1 MIFPDEALEVLRRL
15 EEAGYEAWFVGGA
28 VRDRVLGREAADV
41 DITTS
46 ATPSEIEAV
55 FAGERTLDV
64 GKSFGTIR
72 VVMPQ
77 AVYEVTTYRAERN
90 YIDGRHPE
98 TVEYSRH
105 IEDDLKRRDFTMNA
119 MAWHPERGLLDLY
132 GGRQDLAAGL
142 LRAVG
147 VAAERMEE
155 DGLRMLR
162 AVRFASRFAMKLEP
176 SLRKAIIDQHTQIE
190 RISVERCYEE
200 LERMLTEGHPD
211 RAVDLLAETGLWE
224 ALFPELPAANVSR
237 PLLCAVADDAASR
250 WAAVGSGNRTL
261 RTREVEENTSA
272 EREAEAKERAKRMT
286 EILHRFKAS
295 TKRSSDVR
303 LLLEARA
310 EVLPQTLPEARKW
323 QGEHPKDTRRIL
335 QFLAEISP
343 VLYPEGAWRTKTLES
358 ITHTSALI
366 DIIEESH
373 LPVSIKDLAIRGED
387 LLALGMK
394 PGKRVG
400 TMLLYLLDQVIEE
413 KLENTTSRLCEA
425 ARRKLEEGENG

>member
-72 VVMPQ
+72 VVMPR

-90 YIDGRHPE
+90 YIDGRHPD

-155 DGLRMLR
+155 DGVRM
-162 AVRFASRFAMKLEP
+162 
-176 SLRKAIIDQHTQIE
+176 
-190 RISVERCYEE
+190 VERCYEE

-237 PLLCAVADDAASR
+237 PLLRAVADDAASR

-272 EREAEAKERAKRMT
+272 EREAGAKERAKRMT

-310 EVLPQTLPEARKW
+310 EALPQTLPEARKW

-343 VLYPEGAWRTKTLES
+343 VLYPEGAWRTKTLER

>member
-132 GGRQDLAAGL
+132 GGRRDLAAGL

-190 RISVERCYEE
+190 RISVERCSEE
-200 LERMLTEGHPD
+200 
-211 RAVDLLAETGLWE
+211 
-224 ALFPELPAANVSR
+224 
-237 PLLCAVADDAASR
+237 
-250 WAAVGSGNRTL
+250 
-261 RTREVEENTSA
+261 
-272 EREAEAKERAKRMT
+272 
-286 EILHRFKAS
+286 
-295 TKRSSDVR
+295 
-303 LLLEARA
+303 
-310 EVLPQTLPEARKW
+310 
-323 QGEHPKDTRRIL
+323 
-335 QFLAEISP
+335 
-343 VLYPEGAWRTKTLES
+343 
-358 ITHTSALI
+358 
-366 DIIEESH
+366 
-373 LPVSIKDLAIRGED
+373 
-387 LLALGMK
+387 
-394 PGKRVG
+394 
-400 TMLLYLLDQVIEE
+400 
-413 KLENTTSRLCEA
+413 
-425 ARRKLEEGENG
+425 